1 MQILRTFAFM
11 DAGRHPDFL
20 SSVIRGTVDRVTY
33 PDVISIAGVV
43 Q

>member
-20 SSVIRGTVDRVTY
+20 SPIIRGAVDSVKCL
-33 PDVISIAGVV
+33 DVIGISGVI